1 MTSTTRGMSALI
13 ATLVGIGV
21 VCLCGGL
28 AFRIGLKSLAS
39 VQSNAGPS
47 KQAAPTPA
55 AQHPLST
62 ASPVPT
68 NAPLP
73 TNTAVAKDT
82 PEPLPTATTQPVV
95 PTSTPPQKTYV
106 VKQGDTLS
114 SIARQFGVTV
124 DALAQTN
131 HIDNP
136 DQLQIGQ
143 KLIIP

>member
-1 MTSTTRGMSALI
+1 MSALI
-13 ATLVGIGV
+13 ATLLGIGV

-39 VQSNAGPS
+39 VQSNVSPS
-47 KQAAPTPA
+47 EQSAPTPA
-55 AQHPLST
+55 AQQPLST

-82 PEPLPTATTQPVV
+82 PAPRPTATTQPVV

-124 DALAQTN
+124 DALAQIN
-131 HIDNP
+131 HIANP
-136 DQLQIGQ
+136 DQLQVGQ